1 MSAQD
6 PILDFIRSKNEER
19 ELQSQP
25 YDPIIGYRD
34 TLDKVTGADTMPG
47 GPEFADEFENIRP
60 ANAADS
66 IRQSYRK
73 SLKTFAADMEYMKG
87 ATLALFGDEEG
98 AYNAVMA
105 GVKEADEA
113 SKQVGAIDSA
123 KAWEEFLDEPDFEGF
138 MQWAPAVIGET
149 GLSALTSITGALLGI
164 GIAAYTAPVTVPTAT
179 AAVLG
184 GAAGKKKLKDI
195 TEKLA
200 FTHFTKDI
208 IADSVRRA
216 ALKKTL
222 TKQQKEV
229 MEAVYKQYQKQVLSK
244 RRLIGSGLGVTAS
257 EFPRQSGQAFSNYA
271 DQDMYDPISAA
282 LSFGQGTATAAIG
295 GFTETLVFNRL
306 FNAFTKSTGFKSA
319 LTRPGRLDNPK
330 GLYPKPNVTADVA
343 KTIGISTIA
352 ESGTEAL
359 QQGVDSLQQFGM
371 LDPRIDG
378 QLNEEYTAQQARLD
392 TQLAAASGALAGLTF
407 GLGGGISTGA
417 ATGAQN
423 MLRDFQQR
431 DALAGMIQKKY
442 GPGGQGVQ
450 IEPKQWIKDQFDGM
464 YDPETDK
471 DAVWVDVN
479 SLDELAEFEKENPG
493 YVNSPFR
500 YDLSDTKTQLGG
512 ILFSTNLQTIESFKQ
527 VMENNMPSNQLLD
540 SELARVLK
548 YPRIR
553 SNTDAWVVQV
563 RNKKTGG
570 LVHYHQTGDPKED
583 GGVHLEAVKKMFP
596 NSDKY
601 SYEIVDG
608 ETHLNE
614 RASLVET
621 PGVDLNNLTAKN
633 MSIITQEQADEIMG
647 RTSVADPE
655 GVTGLKDE
663 TGRFAQASD
672 VVEDGVD
679 VTPVLQEGSKPIV
692 DRNGNPW
699 KVPNLQYR
707 DDQVP
712 NDEQV
717 KNARLLTHP
726 KFRQE
731 FDKAVAE
738 NKYSRLLLK
747 KFIEQVNRFGAVD
760 TDNNTE
766 LVYKIDEQEDG
777 FVINKYDK
785 PLEKLQT
792 YEQAKPEFD
801 RIIVEAKNKGRKKR
815 NKVFSDGSQKEVF
828 VDSPFQL
835 TTRDPDGKFT
845 LPQTIDMPT
854 LVNGYRKILGRMDA
868 LPNSQYYQ
876 SLADTFSSVY
886 GTLVSDPDY
895 ELTFKGEPITD
906 KTFNDPEFIVYTEDK
921 GKREFTFSD
930 LLARGAEESL
940 GISEQQPLN
949 NVANIEKKI
958 KDISTQID
966 FLEEQIKE
974 MQAMREQQ
982 GKFTNEQYNAFM
994 KLVEDLY
1001 GPKKGEKRNTA
1012 ANLYIQRNDL
1022 EQSLREAETEG
1033 GSTSLDPRADIEDTT
1048 DSENNPGDF
1057 QNQDSRDQYWDE
1069 QFDHYEKQGFTRT
1082 KINSKKETK
1091 SVEEPK
1097 MPKETEAVILSDALD
1112 KATPESVKNYFRD
1125 LGKIAKKHLNLK
1137 RPILLYTSQERLTMA
1152 GAANVLPRV
1161 KKLITEH
1168 GNGNFKEGLAQIDT
1182 KLNEIKEE
1190 YMDDATGIA
1199 GYLSG
1204 VGKEF
1209 DILVLKTPANMSEFD
1224 FGFLH
1229 LILGH
1234 ELGHSFFKEQMAKIL
1249 KNPMIRNMFM
1259 KEFEKAQEK
1268 QIKKGFAGGQYF
1280 EANGFEEWFVDKVSA
1295 SLFDLEKGTIPN
1307 SKNLADNFINTMVKG
1322 LYAFYTAKADM
1333 QSGIVPG
1340 TDAAPYMQGRFTYDE
1355 TVGEFMKGIGETLD
1369 ERTDLNFQDRAH
1381 AEQLI
1386 DDLFGSKMS
1395 TKFLRRINKDAD
1407 RMIKTG
1413 KVPMWLTKFFFTA
1426 RGFLDT
1432 LGKDQGIGKEIGQMF
1447 HKVSGEKGTPG
1458 LINESNRK
1466 LNELVNDLVKRLDMD
1481 NKEVDNFDAI
1491 KQAVTGI
1498 NDNAFTQEE
1507 IDAFREAQDEKKPT
1521 EALSPKAQI
1530 IRKFLFDVYD
1540 ILELDKYEIT
1550 VANFETMQF
1559 EKKKI
1564 ARRANFF
1571 PRIIN
1576 VADIAANPKLK
1587 AKLIELLIE
1596 ANPQVK
1602 DPGYIVKQVEEII
1615 KNNEKNV
1622 DTASKKDENSGHGLG
1637 MPIPRARLF
1646 ENLNTT
1652 TLVEEGLAAPGEVAI
1667 IEYLRDITR
1676 QVELQKRGGGAR
1688 IRQLIDQLPEEEQ
1701 GHARDAV
1708 NAMLGRI
1715 DPIRHTA
1722 WRHMNDGML
1731 TLNVVTLLGMAV
1743 FASVPDAAGP
1753 VLRSRT
1759 VDLKSIV
1766 NNITAAMGKG
1776 EGEQLARNIGAN
1788 GREAMAHTIL
1798 YAGELDGSALW
1809 ARKATNSWFRATQL
1823 ERWTVFTRKF
1833 AAGMAR
1839 DFLIKHMEIVDKGY
1853 EGDQDVL
1860 LSERYLADLGVTGK
1874 QIKQYIDGGS
1884 NIDAHP
1890 EVATAMGRFVDE
1902 SIVRPNAAERPIWA
1916 SDPHWA
1922 IVWQLKSFYYAY
1934 GKNIMGGLFRE
1945 GNTRYRETG
1954 NITPALMPLFFGAA
1968 LLMPLT
1974 MIGWDIR
1981 ERFKI
1986 GLSYVLPGVSPNDPG
2001 VNYRASR
2008 DMSGGKYWFEVMD
2021 RSGMM
2026 GAPALALP
2034 LIMEDKRYGKPALVP
2049 ILGPGAER
2057 VYDAI
2062 SGEANPLDYAP
2073 IYSQLDTRAL
2083 ER

>member
-1 MSAQD
+1 MSD
-6 PILDFIRSKNEER
+6 PVLDFIKSKNEER
-19 ELQSQP
+19 ERQKEP

-34 TLDKVTGADTMPG
+34 MLDKVSGADTMPG
-47 GPEFADEFENIRP
+47 GPEFANEFENIRP

-87 ATLALFGDEEG
+87 ATLALFGNEEG

-123 KAWEEFLDEPDFEGF
+123 EAWEEFLDEPDFEGF
-138 MQWAPAVIGET
+138 MQWAPAVVGET
-149 GLSALTSITGALLGI
+149 GLSALTSITGALLGV
-164 GIAAYTAPVTVPTAT
+164 GLAGLSAPVSVPTGT
-179 AAVLG
+179 AAVLA

-208 IADSVRRA
+208 ISDAVQRA

-222 TKQQKEV
+222 TNEQKDV
-229 MEAVYKQYQKQVLSK
+229 MRAVYGQYQKKVLAK
-244 RRLIGSGLGVTAS
+244 RRFIGSGAGVTAS
-257 EFPRQSGQAFSNYA
+257 EFPRQTGQAFSNYA
-271 DQDMYDPISAA
+271 DQGMYDPISAA

-295 GFTETLVFNRL
+295 GFTEALVFNKL
-306 FNAFTKSTGFKSA
+306 FGAFTKATGFKSGI
-319 LTRPGRLDNPK
+319 TRPGRLDNPN
-330 GLYPKPNVTADVA
+330 KPGSIPYGDIS
-343 KTIGISTIA
+343 KTIGISTVA
-352 ESGTEAL
+352 EAGTEAL

-371 LDPRIDG
+371 LDPRIEG
-378 QLNEEYTAQQARLD
+378 QLNEKYTAQQARLD
-392 TQLAAASGALAGLTF
+392 AQLAAASGALAGLTF

-417 ATGAQN
+417 VTGAQN
-423 MLRDFQQR
+423 LLRDYQQR
-431 DALAGMIQKKY
+431 DAMAGMIQKKY

-450 IEPKQWIKDQFDGM
+450 IEPKEWIRGQFNAM
-464 YDPETDK
+464 FDPEADK

-479 SLDELAEFEKENPG
+479 SLEELEKYKKEYPG
-493 YVNSPFR
+493 VANSMFS
-500 YDLSDTKTQLGG
+500 YDMSDTKTQLGG
-512 ILFSTNLQTIESFKQ
+512 ILFSTDSQIIEGFKQ
-527 VMENNMPSNQLLD
+527 VMENNMPSTNLLD
-540 SELARVLK
+540 NELARILK
-548 YPRIR
+548 YPRTR
-553 SNTDAWVVQV
+553 QNSDAWVAQV
-563 RNKKTGG
+563 RDKDTGA

-583 GGVHLEAVKKMFP
+583 GGVHFEAVKKMFP

-601 SYEIVDG
+601 SYEIVDA
-608 ETHLNE
+608 ETHLDE

-621 PGVDLNNLTAKN
+621 PGVDLDNITAKN
-633 MSIITQEQADEIMG
+633 ISILTQEQADEIMG
-647 RTSVADPE
+647 RTSTADPE
-655 GVTGLKDE
+655 GMTGLRDE
-663 TGRFAQASD
+663 TGKYAQVAD
-672 VVEDGVD
+672 VAEDGVD
-679 VTPVLQEGSKPIV
+679 VTPTLQEGSKPIV

-699 KVPNLQYR
+699 RAPNLQFR

-731 FDKAVAE
+731 FDNAIKE

-747 KFIEQVNRFGAVD
+747 KFIEQVNKFGAVD

-766 LVYKIDEQEDG
+766 LVYKIDEQADG

-785 PLEKLQT
+785 PLEKLQS

-801 RIIVEAKNKGRKKR
+801 RIIVEAKSKGRKKR
-815 NKVFSDGSQKEVF
+815 NKVFSDGSEKEVF
-828 VDSPFQL
+828 MNSPFEL
-835 TTRDPDGKFT
+835 TSRDPDGNFT

-854 LVNGYRKILGRMDA
+854 LVNGYRKILGRMAA
-868 LPNSQYYQ
+868 LPNEQYYQ
-876 SLADTFSSVY
+876 SLADTFTSVY
-886 GTLVSDPDY
+886 GSLVDDPDY
-895 ELTFKGEPITD
+895 QLTFKGEPITD
-906 KTFNDPEFIVYTEDK
+906 QSFNDPDFVVYTEDK
-921 GKREFTFSD
+921 GKREFSFAD
-930 LLARGAEESL
+930 LVARGAEESL
-940 GISEQQPLN
+940 GISDQQAPNTVL
-949 NVANIEKKI
+949 NIEKKI

-966 FLEEQIKE
+966 SLEEQIKE
-974 MQAMREQQ
+974 MQTIRDQQ
-982 GKFTNEQYNAFM
+982 GKFNNEQYNAFM
-994 KLVEDLY
+994 ELVESLY

-1022 EQSLREAETEG
+1022 EQSLREAETAG
-1033 GSTSLDPRADIEDTT
+1033 GSTSLDPRADIEDITV
-1048 DSENNPGDF
+1048 DDGGDF
-1057 QNQDSRDQYWDE
+1057 QNQDSTNEYWDE
-1069 QFDHYEKQGFTRT
+1069 QFEHYQKQGFTRS

-1091 SVEEPK
+1091 PEEEPK
-1097 MPKETEAVILSDALD
+1097 MPKETEAIILSEELEKSTDLD
-1112 KATPESVKNYFRD
+1112 VKSYMRD
-1125 LGKIAKKHLNLK
+1125 IAKLAKKHLNLK
-1137 RPILLYTSQERLTMA
+1137 RPILLYTSQEKLTVR
-1152 GAANVLPRV
+1152 GAAKVLPRI
-1161 KKLITEH
+1161 KKIITDH
-1168 GNGNFKEGLAQIDT
+1168 GDGNFEAGLKDIDNT
-1182 KLNEIKEE
+1182 LNNVKTEA
-1190 YMDDATGIA
+1190 MDDISGIA
-1199 GYLSG
+1199 GYMQG
-1204 VGKEF
+1204 IGKQF
-1209 DILVLKTPANMSEFD
+1209 DIIVLKTPTDMSDFD
-1224 FGFLH
+1224 FGLLH
-1229 LILGH
+1229 LVLGH
-1234 ELGHSFFKEQMAKIL
+1234 ELGHSFFKEQMVKIL
-1249 KNPMIRNMFM
+1249 KNPVIRNMFM
-1259 KEFEKAQEK
+1259 KEFEKAKEQ
-1268 QIKKGFAGGQYF
+1268 QIKEGFAGGQYF
-1280 EANGFEEWFVDKVSA
+1280 EENGFEEWFVDKVSA
-1295 SLFDLEKGTIPN
+1295 GLFDLEKGTIPN
-1307 SKNLADNFINTMVKG
+1307 SKNLTDNYINTMVDS
-1322 LYAFYTAKADM
+1322 LLAFYIAKADT
-1333 QSGIVPG
+1333 QSKIIPG
-1340 TDAAPYMQGRFTYDE
+1340 KNMVAPYMQGRFTYDE
-1355 TVGEFMKGIGETLD
+1355 TVGDFMKGIAGIIE

-1432 LGKDQGIGKEIGQMF
+1432 LGKDQETGKELGQMF

-1466 LNELVNDLVKRLDMD
+1466 LNQLVNDLVNRLDMD
-1481 NKEVDNFDAI
+1481 GKDVEGFDAI

-1507 IDAFREAQDEKKPT
+1507 IDAFREAQDEKIVT
-1521 EALSPKAQI
+1521 EALSPKAQVV
-1530 IRKFLFDVYD
+1530 RKFLFDVYD
-1540 ILELDKYEIT
+1540 ILELEQYEIFKRDPKT
-1550 VANFETMQF
+1550 GQF
-1559 EKKKI
+1559 YKSDIK
-1564 ARRANFF
+1564 RRANYF
-1571 PRIIN
+1571 PRIIL

-1587 AKLIELLIE
+1587 AKLIELLLE
-1596 ANPQVK
+1596 ANPTSKPADVAK
-1602 DPGYIVKQVEEII
+1602 AVEAII
-1615 KNNEKNV
+1615 TNNEKNV
-1622 DTASKKDENSGHGLG
+1622 DTASNLDKDSGYGLG
-1637 MPIPRARLF
+1637 MPEERAILW
-1646 ENLNTT
+1646 EGLDTP
-1652 TLVEEGLAAPGEVAI
+1652 TLVKEGLAAPGEVAI

-1676 QVELQKRGGGAR
+1676 QVELQKRGGSRR
-1688 IRQLIDQLPEEEQ
+1688 IKQLIDMLPEEEQ

-1722 WRHMNDGML
+1722 WRHINDGML
-1731 TLNVVTLLGMAV
+1731 TLNVITLLGMAV
-1743 FASVPDAAGP
+1743 FASVPDSAGP
-1753 VLRSRT
+1753 ILRSRAL
-1759 VDLKSIV
+1759 DLKSIV

-1776 EGEQLARNIGAN
+1776 EGEKLARDIGSN

-1809 ARKATNSWFRATQL
+1809 ARKATNSWFRFTQL

-1839 DFLIKHMEIVDKGY
+1839 DFLLKHAEIVDKGY
-1853 EGDQDVL
+1853 EGDADVL
-1860 LSERYLADLGVTGK
+1860 LSERYLADLGVTGQ
-1874 QIKQYIDGGS
+1874 QINAYKNGGS
-1884 NIDAHP
+1884 NIEAHP
-1890 EVATAMGRFVDE
+1890 EVAAALGRFVDE

-1945 GNTRYRETG
+1945 GNTRYKETG

-1986 GLSYVLPGVSPNDPG
+1986 GLSYALPGVSPNDPG
-2001 VNYRASR
+2001 VNYRASK
-2008 DMSGGKYWFEVMD
+2008 DMSGGKYWFEVLD

-2034 LIMEDKRYGKPALVP
+2034 LIMEDKQYGKGPLIP

-2062 SGEANPLDYAP
+2062 SGEASPLDYAP

>member
-47 GPEFADEFENIRP
+47 GPEFANEFENIRP

-123 KAWEEFLDEPDFEGF
+123 QAWEEFLDEPDFEGF

-164 GIAAYTAPVTVPTAT
+164 GLAAYTAPVTVPTAT
-179 AAVLG
+179 AAALS

-195 TEKLA
+195 SEKLA

-208 IADSVRRA
+208 IAESVRRA

-222 TKQQKEV
+222 TNEQKDV
-229 MEAVYKQYQKQVLSK
+229 MRAVYGQYQKQVLSK

-271 DQDMYDPISAA
+271 DQGMYDPISAA
-282 LSFGQGTATAAIG
+282 LSFGQGGVTAAIG

-306 FNAFTKSTGFKSA
+306 FNAFRKSTGFKSA
-319 LTRPGRLDNPK
+319 ITRPGRLDSPDRPK
-330 GLYPKPNVTADVA
+330 SGVLGDVS
-343 KTIGISTIA
+343 KTIGISTVA

-359 QQGVDSLQQFGM
+359 QQGVDSLQQFGI
-371 LDPRIDG
+371 LDPRLEG

-392 TQLAAASGALAGLTF
+392 AQLAAASGALAGLTF
-407 GLGGGISTGA
+407 GLGGGISTGVA
-417 ATGAQN
+417 SGAQN
-423 MLRDFQQR
+423 LLRDFQQR
-431 DALAGMIQKKY
+431 DSMAAMIQRKY

-450 IEPKQWIKDQFDGM
+450 IEPKQWIKDQFDAM
-464 YDPETDK
+464 FDPKTDK
-471 DAVWVDVN
+471 NSVWVDVN

-493 YVNSPFR
+493 YVDLAKR
-500 YDLSDTKTQLGG
+500 YDMSDDKTQLGG
-512 ILFSTNLQTIESFKQ
+512 ILFSTDPNVVQGFKQ
-527 VMENNMPSNQLLD
+527 VMENNMPSTNLLD
-540 SELARVLK
+540 NELARILK
-548 YPRIR
+548 YPRTR
-553 SNTDAWVVQV
+553 QRTDAWVVQV
-563 RNKKTGG
+563 RNKDTGG

-583 GGVHLEAVKKMFP
+583 GGLHLEAVKEMFP

-601 SYEIVDG
+601 SYEIVDA
-608 ETHLNE
+608 ETHLDE
-614 RASLVET
+614 RAGLVET
-621 PGVDLNNLTAKN
+621 PGVDLNNITAKN
-633 MSIITQEQADEIMG
+633 MSILTQEQADEILG
-647 RTSVADPE
+647 RTSAKDAE
-655 GVTGLKDE
+655 GMTGLRDE
-663 TGRFAQASD
+663 TGKYAQAAD

-679 VTPVLQEGSKPIV
+679 VTPTLQEGSKPIV

-699 KVPNLQYR
+699 KAPNLQYR

-712 NDEQV
+712 SEEQV

-731 FDKAVAE
+731 FDNAIKE

-747 KFIEQVNRFGAVD
+747 KFIDQVNKFGAVD

-785 PLEKLQT
+785 PLEKLQS

-801 RIIVEAKNKGRKKR
+801 RIIVEAKSKGRKKR

-828 VDSPFQL
+828 MNSPFEL
-835 TTRDPDGKFT
+835 TSRDPDGGFT
-845 LPQTIDMPT
+845 MPQSIDMPT
-854 LVNGYRKILGRMDA
+854 LVNGYRKILGRMGA
-868 LPNSQYYQ
+868 LPNEQYYQ
-876 SLADTFSSVY
+876 TLADTFTSVY
-886 GTLVSDPDY
+886 GSLAEDPDY
-895 ELTFKGEPITD
+895 QLTFKGEPITD
-906 KTFNDPEFIVYTEDK
+906 QTFNDPDFIVYTEDK
-921 GKREFTFSD
+921 GQREFSFAD
-930 LLARGAEESL
+930 LIARGAEESL
-940 GISEQQPLN
+940 GISDQQPLN

-958 KDISTQID
+958 NEVTTQID

-974 MQAMREQQ
+974 MQALRDQQ
-982 GKFTNEQYNAFM
+982 GKFTNEQYAQFM
-994 KLVEDLY
+994 QLVENLY

-1012 ANLYIQRNDL
+1012 SNLYIQRNDL
-1022 EQSLREAETEG
+1022 EQSLREAETAG
-1033 GSTSLDPRADIEDTT
+1033 GSTSLDPRADIEDVT
-1048 DSENNPGDF
+1048 DSDNNPGDF
-1057 QNQDSRDQYWDE
+1057 QNQNSREEFWNE
-1069 QFDHYEKQGFTRT
+1069 EFEHYQKQGFTRS
-1082 KINSKKETK
+1082 KLNSKKETK
-1091 SVEEPK
+1091 PEEPK
-1097 MPKETEAVILSDALD
+1097 MPKETEAVILSEELEKSTDLD
-1112 KATPESVKNYFRD
+1112 VKSYMRD
-1125 LGKIAKKHLNLK
+1125 IAKLAKKHLNLK
-1137 RPILLYTSQERLTMA
+1137 KPILLYTSQEKLTVR
-1152 GAANVLPRV
+1152 GAAKVLPRI
-1161 KKLITEH
+1161 KKIITDH
-1168 GNGNFKEGLAQIDT
+1168 GNGNFEAGLKDIDNS
-1182 KLNEIKEE
+1182 LNDVKTQA
-1190 YMDDATGIA
+1190 MDDSTGVA
-1199 GYLSG
+1199 GYMQG
-1204 VGKEF
+1204 IGKEF
-1209 DILVLKTPANMSEFD
+1209 DILVLKTPTDMNDFD
-1224 FGFLH
+1224 FGLLH
-1229 LILGH
+1229 LVLGH
-1234 ELGHSFFKEQMAKIL
+1234 ELGHSFFREQMIKIL
-1249 KNPMIRNMFM
+1249 KNPMVRNMFM
-1259 KEFEKAQEK
+1259 KEFEKAKMK
-1268 QIKKGFAGGQYF
+1268 QVDEGFAGGQYF
-1280 EANGFEEWFVDKVSA
+1280 EENGFEEWFVDKVSA
-1295 SLFDLEKGTIPN
+1295 GLFDLENGTIPK
-1307 SKNLADNFINTMVKG
+1307 SKNLTDNYINTMVKS
-1322 LYAFYTAKADM
+1322 LHAFYNAKADI
-1333 QSGIVPG
+1333 QSKIVPG
-1340 TDAAPYMQGRFTYDE
+1340 KNSAPYMQGRFTYDE
-1355 TVGEFMKGIGETLD
+1355 TVGDFMKGISGIIE

-1386 DDLFGSKMS
+1386 DELFGSKIS

-1432 LGKDQGIGKEIGQMF
+1432 LGKDQETGKEIGQIF

-1458 LINESNRK
+1458 LINEANRK
-1466 LNELVNDLVKRLDMD
+1466 LNQLVNDLVNRLDMD
-1481 NKEVDNFDAI
+1481 NKELSNFDAV
-1491 KQAVTGI
+1491 KQAVTGV

-1507 IDAFREAQDEKKPT
+1507 IDAFREAQDESKPT

-1530 IRKFLFDVYD
+1530 VRKFLFDVYD

-1576 VADIAANPKLK
+1576 VADIASDPKLK

-1596 ANPQVK
+1596 ANPQIK
-1602 DPGYIVKQVEEII
+1602 DPEYIVKQVEEII

-1622 DTASKKDENSGHGLG
+1622 DTASEKDEKSGHGLG

-1646 ENLNTT
+1646 ENLSTPR
-1652 TLVEEGLAAPGEVAI
+1652 LVEEGLAAPGEVAI

-1688 IRQLIDQLPEEEQ
+1688 IKQLIDMLPEEEQ

-1722 WRHMNDGML
+1722 WRHINDGML
-1731 TLNVVTLLGMAV
+1731 TLNVITLLGMAV
-1743 FASVPDAAGP
+1743 FASVPDSAGP
-1753 VLRSRT
+1753 VLRSRAL
-1759 VDLKSIV
+1759 DLKSIV

-1776 EGEQLARNIGAN
+1776 DGERLARDIGSN

-1809 ARKATNSWFRATQL
+1809 ARKATNSWFRFTQL

-1839 DFLIKHMEIVDKGY
+1839 DFLLKHAEIVEKGY
-1853 EGDQDVL
+1853 EGDADVL
-1860 LSERYLADLGVTGK
+1860 LSERYLEDLGVTGK
-1874 QIKQYIDGGS
+1874 QINAYKNSGS
-1884 NIDAHP
+1884 NIEAHP
-1890 EVATAMGRFVDE
+1890 EVAAALGRFVDE

-1922 IVWQLKSFYYAY
+1922 ILWQLKSFYYAY

-1945 GNTRYRETG
+1945 GNTRYKETG

-1968 LLMPLT
+1968 LLLPLT

-1986 GLSYVLPGVSPNDPG
+1986 GLSYALPGVSPNDPG
-2001 VNYRASR
+2001 VNYRASKN
-2008 DMSGGKYWFEVMD
+2008 MSGGKYWFEVLD

-2034 LIMEDKRYGKPALVP
+2034 LIMEDKQYGKGPLIPV
-2049 ILGPGAER
+2049 LGPGAER
-2057 VYDAI
+2057 VYELM
-2062 SGEANPLDYAP
+2062 SGEASALDYAP

>member
-1 MSAQD
+1 MSD
-6 PILDFIRSKNEER
+6 PVIDFIQSRNKQR
-19 ELQSQP
+19 EGAAEP
-25 YDPIIGYRD
+25 YDPILGYRNA
-34 TLDKVTGADTMPG
+34 LDKATRADTMPG
-47 GPEFADEFENIRP
+47 GPEYADEFDNIAP
-60 ANAADS
+60 ANAADAM
-66 IRQSYRK
+66 RQGYRK
-73 SLKTFAADMEYMKG
+73 SLKTFTADMQYMKG
-87 ATLALFGDEEG
+87 ATLSLLGDEEG
-98 AYNAVMA
+98 AKNAVMA

-113 SKQVGAIDSA
+113 SKQVGAIDTA
-123 KAWEEFLDEPDFEGF
+123 EAWEEFTDEKTFENFMGF
-138 MQWAPAVIGET
+138 APAVIGET
-149 GLSALTSITGALLGI
+149 GMSALSSITAALIGV
-164 GIAAYTAPVTVPTAT
+164 GIAAYTAPAT
-179 AAVLG
+179 LPA
-184 GAAGKKKLKDI
+184 GAAALLAGASGKKALKGV
-195 TEKLA
+195 TQKLA
-200 FTHFTKDI
+200 FTRFTKDI
-208 IADSVRRA
+208 IAESVKRA

-222 TKQQKEV
+222 TNEQKDV
-229 MEAVYKQYQKQVLSK
+229 MKAVYMQYQKNLLLK
-244 RRLIGSGLGVTAS
+244 RKARGSIAGVVAS
-257 EFPRQSGQAFSNYA
+257 EFPRQTGQAFSNYA

-282 LSFGQGTATAAIG
+282 LSFGQGSANAIIG
-295 GFTETLVFNRL
+295 GVTEGVVLNKLVG
-306 FNAFTKSTGFKSA
+306 AFAKTTGFKSA

-330 GLYPKPNVTADVA
+330 GLYPQPSVGKEVGKA
-343 KTIGISTIA
+343 IGISA
-352 ESGTEAL
+352 VGEPATEFL
-359 QQGVDSLQQFGM
+359 QQGVDSAQQFGY
-371 LDPRIDG
+371 LDPRLEG
-378 QLNEEYTAQQARLD
+378 QLNEKYTSQQARLD
-392 TQLAAASGALAGLTF
+392 LQLATASGAIAGLAF
-407 GLGGGISTGA
+407 GGAGGISSGVA
-417 ATGAQN
+417 AGAQN

-431 DALAGMIQKKY
+431 DSLASMIKQKY
-442 GPGGQGVQ
+442 GQGGPGVQ

-479 SLDELAEFEKENPG
+479 SLDELAEFQKENPG
-493 YVNSPFR
+493 YVNSPFK
-500 YDLSDTKTQLGG
+500 YDLSDAETQLGG
-512 ILFSTNLQTIESFKQ
+512 ILFSTNSQVIEGFKQ
-527 VMENNMPSNQLLD
+527 VMENNMPSTALLD
-540 SELARVLK
+540 SELARILK
-548 YPRIR
+548 YPRTR
-553 SNTDAWVVQV
+553 NNTDGWVVQV
-563 RNKKTGG
+563 RNKETGG
-570 LVHYHQTGDPKED
+570 LVHYHQTGDPNED

-608 ETHLNE
+608 ETHLDE

-621 PGVDLNNLTAKN
+621 PGVDLDNIQA
-633 MSIITQEQADEIMG
+633 MSILTQEQADEIMG
-647 RTSVADPE
+647 TSTVADPE

-679 VTPVLQEGSKPIV
+679 VTPVIQENNQPIV
-692 DRNGNPW
+692 DRNGKPW
-699 KVPNLQYR
+699 KKPDLQFAQ
-707 DDQVP
+707 DQVP
-712 NDEQV
+712 TSEQA

-726 KFRQE
+726 KFRRE
-731 FDKAVAE
+731 FDKAIKE

-747 KFIEQVNRFGAVD
+747 KFIDQVNKFGAVD
-760 TDNNTE
+760 TDTNTE

-785 PLEKLQT
+785 PLEKLQS

-801 RIIVEAKNKGRKKR
+801 RVIVDAKSKGRKKR
-815 NKVFSDGSQKEVF
+815 NKVFSDGSERKVF

-854 LVNGYRKILGRMDA
+854 LVNGYKKILGRMDA
-868 LPNSQYYQ
+868 LPNTQYYQ

-886 GTLVSDPDY
+886 GSLVSDPDY

-906 KTFNDPEFIVYTEDK
+906 KTFNDPEFVVYTEDK
-921 GKREFTFSD
+921 GGREFTFSD
-930 LLARGAEESL
+930 LLAKGAEESL
-940 GISEQQPLN
+940 GISEQPATN
-949 NVANIEKKI
+949 TVPNIEKKI
-958 KDISTQID
+958 NDISVQID
-966 FLEEQIKE
+966 SLEEQIKE
-974 MQAMREQQ
+974 LQTQREQQ

-994 KLVEDLY
+994 QVVEDLY

-1048 DSENNPGDF
+1048 DSKNPGDF

-1069 QFDHYEKQGFTRT
+1069 QFEHYQKEGHTRT

-1112 KATPESVKNYFRD
+1112 KATPESVKNYFREI
-1125 LGKIAKKHLNLK
+1125 GKIAKKHLGLK
-1137 RPILLYTSQERLTMA
+1137 RPILLYTAQEKLTVA
-1152 GAANVLPRV
+1152 GAANTLPRV

-1168 GNGNFKEGLAQIDT
+1168 GKGDFEAGLTDIDET
-1182 KLNEIKEE
+1182 LNNVKGEL
-1190 YMDDATGIA
+1190 MDDSTGIA
-1199 GYLSG
+1199 GYLQG

-1209 DILVLKTPANMSEFD
+1209 DILVLKTPENLNEFD
-1224 FGFLH
+1224 FGLLH

-1234 ELGHSFFKEQMAKIL
+1234 ELGHSFFKEQMLKIL

-1259 KEFEKAQEK
+1259 KEFEKGKQE
-1268 QIKKGFAGGQYF
+1268 QIKKGFKGGQYF
-1280 EANGFEEWFVDKVSA
+1280 EANGFEEWFVDKVA
-1295 SLFDLEKGTIPN
+1295 AGLFDLEKGTIPN
-1307 SKNLADNFINTMVKG
+1307 SKNLADNFMNTMVKG
-1322 LYAFYTAKADM
+1322 LHAFYTAKG
-1333 QSGIVPG
+1333 GIESKIDDS
-1340 TDAAPYMQGRFTYDE
+1340 TYFQGRFTYDE
-1355 TVGEFMKGIGETLD
+1355 TVGEFMKGISGTIE
-1369 ERTDLNFQDRAH
+1369 ERTELGFQDRAH

-1395 TKFLRRINKDAD
+1395 TKFLRKINKDAD

-1432 LGKDQGIGKEIGQMF
+1432 LGKDQGIGTEIGQMF

-1466 LNELVNDLVKRLDMD
+1466 VNELVNDLVKRLDMD

-1498 NDNAFTQEE
+1498 NDNAFSQEE
-1507 IDAFREAQDEKKPT
+1507 IDAFREAQDEKILT
-1521 EALSPKAQI
+1521 EALSPKAQVV
-1530 IRKFLFDVYD
+1530 RKFLFDVYD
-1540 ILELDKYEIT
+1540 ILELEQYEIFKRDPKT
-1550 VANFETMQF
+1550 GQF
-1559 EKKKI
+1559 YKSDIK
-1564 ARRANFF
+1564 RRANYF
-1571 PRIIN
+1571 PRIIL

-1587 AKLIELLIE
+1587 AKLIELLLE
-1596 ANPQVK
+1596 ANPTSK
-1602 DPGYIVKQVEEII
+1602 PADVEKAVEAII
-1615 KNNEKNV
+1615 TNNEKNV
-1622 DTASKKDENSGHGLG
+1622 DTASKLDKDSGYGLG
-1637 MPIPRARLF
+1637 MPEERAILW
-1646 ENLNTT
+1646 EGLDTP
-1652 TLVEEGLAAPGEVAI
+1652 TLVEEGIAAPGEVAI
-1667 IEYLRDITR
+1667 LEYLRDITR
-1676 QVELQKRGGGAR
+1676 QVELQKRGGSRR
-1688 IRQLIDQLPEEEQ
+1688 IRKLIDQLPEEER

-1731 TLNVVTLLGMAV
+1731 TLNVITLLGMAV

-1753 VLRSRT
+1753 ILRSRT
-1759 VDLKSIV
+1759 LDLKAIA

-1776 EGEQLARNIGAN
+1776 EAEQLARDIGAN

-1798 YAGELDGSALW
+1798 YAGELDGTALW
-1809 ARKATNSWFRATQL
+1809 AKKATNSWFRATQL

-1853 EGDQDVL
+1853 EGDQEVL
-1860 LSERYLADLGVTGK
+1860 LSERYLQDLGVTGK
-1874 QIKQYIDGGS
+1874 QIKKYIDGGS

-1922 IVWQLKSFYYAY
+1922 ILWQLKSFYYAY

-1945 GNTRYRETG
+1945 GNTRYKETG

-1974 MIGWDIR
+1974 MLGWDIR

-2001 VNYRASR
+2001 VNYRASKN
-2008 DMSGGKYWFEVMD
+2008 MSGGKYWFEVLD

-2034 LIMEDKRYGKPALVP
+2034 LIMEDKRYGKPAIIP

-2057 VYDAI
+2057 TYDI
-2062 SGEANPLDYAP
+2062 MSGQATPINYAP